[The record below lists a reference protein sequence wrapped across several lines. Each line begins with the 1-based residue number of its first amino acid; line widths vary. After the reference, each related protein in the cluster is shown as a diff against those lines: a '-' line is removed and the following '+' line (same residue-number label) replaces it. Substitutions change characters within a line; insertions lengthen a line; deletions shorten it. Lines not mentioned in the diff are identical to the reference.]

1 MVPSFNMEHAM
12 KLLMEGTRSM
22 SLLVLFN
29 TDRFLMPI
37 LIMGALFVA
46 GALFDYP
53 EDF

>member
-1 MVPSFNMEHAM
+1 MEHAM

-29 TDRFLMPI
+29 TDRFVMPI
-37 LIMGALFVA
+37 LIMTALFVA

-53 EDF
+53 KDF